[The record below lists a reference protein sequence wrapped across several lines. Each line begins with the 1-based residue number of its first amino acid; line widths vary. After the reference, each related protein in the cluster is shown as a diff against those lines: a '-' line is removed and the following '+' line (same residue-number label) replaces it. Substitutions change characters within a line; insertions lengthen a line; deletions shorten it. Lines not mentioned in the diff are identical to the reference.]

1 MALRIPT
8 AEDLNRLAQVN
19 HFELSDEELASFQA
33 LIPGMFDLY
42 EQLHQMPEP
51 REPIKYPDRDP
62 GYRPSRR
69 DDPYNAI
76 IRRCTL
82 RGAPSGKLAGK
93 RIGLKNN
100 IGVAGMPMTCAS
112 LLLEDYVADTDATIV
127 TRMLDEGAEIAALLN
142 LENFAASGAGDTS
155 AFGPVLNPH
164 NPEHLAGGSSG
175 GSGAAL
181 YYDDIDITIGADQGG
196 SIRIP
201 ASWCGV
207 VGLKPTF
214 GLVPYTGIFG
224 VDPTIDYAGP
234 MTRTVADAAL
244 TLEVIAGKDPMDPRQ
259 AGEIPVQPYTEVLG
273 QGVRGL
279 RIGVLTEGF
288 GLPASE
294 ADVDESVRKAIG
306 NFSELG
312 AETAQVSI
320 PAHLEAGAILWSL
333 VCEGGA
339 ASMQS
344 NGMGYGWQGLYN
356 PGLADTL
363 GKARRSQANDLP
375 PTLKLFMLAGAFAKE
390 RYHGRLYAKAQNL
403 RCALRSSYDRV
414 LEQYD
419 VLAMPTTPMKAHKN
433 EPGVDVQGLVSH
445 STNMVDITGPFNL
458 TGHPAISI
466 PCGKS
471 NGLPV
476 GLMLVGRHFDDATVL
491 RAAHAFEQHVNWE
504 TL

>member
-19 HFELSDEELASFQA
+19 HFELNDEELASFQA

-62 GYRPSRR
+62 GYRPSRQ

-100 IGVAGMPMTCAS
+100 ISVAGMPMTCAS
-112 LLLEDYVADTDATIV
+112 LLLEDYVAATDATVV

-214 GLVPYTGIFG
+214 GLVPYS
-224 VDPTIDYAGP
+224 
-234 MTRTVADAAL
+234 
-244 TLEVIAGKDPMDPRQ
+244 
-259 AGEIPVQPYTEVLG
+259 
-273 QGVRGL
+273 
-279 RIGVLTEGF
+279 
-288 GLPASE
+288 GLP
-294 ADVDESVRKAIG
+294 R
-306 NFSELG
+306 
-312 AETAQVSI
+312 
-320 PAHLEAGAILWSL
+320 
-333 VCEGGA
+333 
-339 ASMQS
+339 S
-344 NGMGYGWQGLYN
+344 N
-356 PGLADTL
+356 
-363 GKARRSQANDLP
+363 
-375 PTLKLFMLAGAFAKE
+375 
-390 RYHGRLYAKAQNL
+390 
-403 RCALRSSYDRV
+403 
-414 LEQYD
+414 
-419 VLAMPTTPMKAHKN
+419 
-433 EPGVDVQGLVSH
+433 
-445 STNMVDITGPFNL
+445 
-458 TGHPAISI
+458 
-466 PCGKS
+466 
-471 NGLPV
+471 
-476 GLMLVGRHFDDATVL
+476 
-491 RAAHAFEQHVNWE
+491 
-504 TL
+504 